1 MSFEECSQEHLVW
14 LATLI
19 RESGEYDISRKN
31 KNELNKIVHHDQK
44 DTNKYNGVWSL
55 EIKNYVC
62 HQIFNQ
68 IIPVDKRNQY
78 IKDNPLQKVVDE
90 LHQII
95 EKNNE
100 SSLLVATTMIHG
112 INEQNYLSNKLKK
125 YEADEQVGHIKLISE
140 LRNRIEHYEDNFVKP
155 LISLQ
160 WIDEKD
166 REPFTFNTKLPDRI
180 LDRLDEMSFVA
191 NIGLVHRLPH
201 VDRLKHII
209 HQCNE
214 SNRLN
219 QLLHKKVAYL
229 QEEHIKLK
237 LDNDLLRKDNIDK
250 IEQLFQ

>member
-19 RESGEYDISRKN
+19 RESGEYDISPKN
-31 KNELNKIVHHDQK
+31 KKELNKIVHHDQK

-62 HQIFNQ
+62 HQIFNR

-90 LHQII
+90 LHQEV
-95 EKNNE
+95 EKQSE
-100 SSLLVATTMIHG
+100 CSFQAVTAIIHG
-112 INEQNYLSNKLKK
+112 IKEKNYLSNKLKK
-125 YEADEQVGHIKLISE
+125 YEADEQVGYIKLICE
-140 LRNRIEHYEDNFVKP
+140 LRKRIEHYEDNFVKP

-166 REPFTFNTKLPDRI
+166 REPFTFKTKLPDRI
-180 LDRLDEMSFVA
+180 LDEMSFVA
-191 NIGLVHRLPH
+191 NIGLVNRLPH
-201 VDRLKHII
+201 VYRWKHII

-229 QEEHIKLK
+229 QEEHKKLK

>member
-19 RESGEYDISRKN
+19 RESGEYDISPKN

-44 DTNKYNGVWSL
+44 DTNKYNGAWSL

-62 HQIFNQ
+62 HQIFNR

-90 LHQII
+90 LHQEV
-95 EKNNE
+95 EKQAE
-100 SSLLVATTMIHG
+100 CSFRAVTTMIHG
-112 INEQNYLSNKLKK
+112 IKEKNYLSNKLKK

-166 REPFTFNTKLPDRI
+166 REPFTFKTKLPDRI
-180 LDRLDEMSFVA
+180 LDEMRFVA
-191 NIGLVHRLPH
+191 NIGLIHRLPP
-201 VDRLKHII
+201 VYQWKHII

-229 QEEHIKLK
+229 QEEHKKLK

>member
-19 RESGEYDISRKN
+19 RESGEYDISPKN

-44 DTNKYNGVWSL
+44 DTNKYNGAWSL

-62 HQIFNQ
+62 HQIFNR

-90 LHQII
+90 LHQEV
-95 EKNNE
+95 EKQSE
-100 SSLLVATTMIHG
+100 CSSLAVTTMIHG
-112 INEQNYLSNKLKK
+112 IKEKNYLSNKLKK
-125 YEADEQVGHIKLISE
+125 YEADEQVGYIKLISE

-155 LISLQ
+155 LIYLQ

-166 REPFTFNTKLPDRI
+166 IEPFTFKTKLPEDI
-180 LDRLDEMSFVA
+180 KKLFQMSFVA
-191 NIGLVHRLPH
+191 NIRLVNRLPH

-229 QEEHIKLK
+229 QEEHKKLK

>member
-19 RESGEYDISRKN
+19 RESGEYDISPQN
-31 KNELNKIVHHDQK
+31 KIELNKIVHHDQK

-62 HQIFNQ
+62 HQIFNR

-90 LHQII
+90 LHQEV
-95 EKNNE
+95 EKQAE
-100 SSLLVATTMIHG
+100 CSFRAVTTMIHG
-112 INEQNYLSNKLKK
+112 IKEKNYLSNKLKK

-166 REPFTFNTKLPDRI
+166 REPFTFKTKLPDRI
-180 LDRLDEMSFVA
+180 LDEMRFVA

>member
-19 RESGEYDISRKN
+19 RESGEYDISPKN
-31 KNELNKIVHHDQK
+31 KKELNKIVHHDQK

-62 HQIFNQ
+62 HQIFNR

-90 LHQII
+90 LHQEV
-95 EKNNE
+95 EKQSE
-100 SSLLVATTMIHG
+100 CSSLAVTTMIRG

-125 YEADEQVGHIKLISE
+125 YEADEQVGYIKLICE

-166 REPFTFNTKLPDRI
+166 REPFTFKTKLPDRI
-180 LDRLDEMSFVA
+180 LDEMSFVA
-191 NIGLVHRLPH
+191 NIGLVNRLPH
-201 VDRLKHII
+201 VYRWKHII

-229 QEEHIKLK
+229 QEEHKKLK

>member
-19 RESGEYDISRKN
+19 RESGEYDISPKN

-44 DTNKYNGVWSL
+44 DTNKYNGAWSL

-90 LHQII
+90 LHQEV
-95 EKNNE
+95 EKQAE
-100 SSLLVATTMIHG
+100 CSFRAVTTMIHG
-112 INEQNYLSNKLKK
+112 IKEKNYLSNKLKK
-125 YEADEQVGHIKLISE
+125 YEADEQVGYIKLICE
-140 LRNRIEHYEDNFVKP
+140 LRKRIEHYEDNFVKP

-166 REPFTFNTKLPDRI
+166 REPFTFKTKLPDRI
-180 LDRLDEMSFVA
+180 LDEMSFVA
-191 NIGLVHRLPH
+191 NIGLVKRLPH
-201 VDRLKHII
+201 VYRWNHII

-229 QEEHIKLK
+229 QEEHKKLK

>member
-19 RESGEYDISRKN
+19 RESGEYDISPKN
-31 KNELNKIVHHDQK
+31 KKELNKIVHHDQK

-62 HQIFNQ
+62 HQIFNR

-90 LHQII
+90 LHQEV
-95 EKNNE
+95 EKQSE
-100 SSLLVATTMIHG
+100 SSFLAVTTMIRG

-125 YEADEQVGHIKLISE
+125 YEADEQVGYIKLICE

-166 REPFTFNTKLPDRI
+166 REPFTFKTKLPDRI
-180 LDRLDEMSFVA
+180 LDEMSFVA
-191 NIGLVHRLPH
+191 NIGLVNRLPH
-201 VDRLKHII
+201 VYRWKHII

-229 QEEHIKLK
+229 QEEHKKLK